1 MMTTENLSPYALA
14 AGKPSTQQLAAGA
27 ALFHAGDPVR
37 QMYFVVS
44 GQLAMRRV
52 LNDGRIVPVSRAA
65 AGETIAEPSL
75 FADHYHCDCIA
86 LAPSTLLAYRKVD
99 VLGALMMSPQ
109 HAMRLMR
116 HLAGEVQ
123 DLRGRLEVLSLAG
136 AAPRILAY
144 VSARLGPDCDSWIM
158 DRTWKTVAGEL
169 GISHEALYR
178 ALARLERDGRLVRDG
193 RQVRLG
199 C

>member
-1 MMTTENLSPYALA
+1 MTERLSPYALA
-14 AGKPSTQQLAAGA
+14 AGTPATQQLATGA
-27 ALFHAGDPVR
+27 VLFRAGDPVR
-37 QMYFVVS
+37 QMFFVVD
-44 GQLAMRRV
+44 GHLAMRRV
-52 LNDGRIVPVSRAA
+52 LADGRIVPVSRAE

-99 VLGALMMSPQ
+99 VLGALMVSPQ

-123 DLRGRLEVLSLAG
+123 ELRGRLEVLSLAG

-144 VSARLGPDCDSWIM
+144 VSARLDPGSGSWAM
-158 DRTWKTVAGEL
+158 DRTWKSVAGEL

-178 ALARLERDGRLVRDG
+178 ALARLERDSRLVRDG

-199 C
+199 R